1 MNSRLGFRTSLLRSS
16 RMICDEIN
24 TLLLPYQLNYSLW
37 QVMFV
42 IHEKQSC
49 TSIDIANYLN
59 VSKPSITKRTLIL
72 SQLGIL
78 TQLATQDKRQ
88 KKIALSN
95 AGLQLYQTCASVIN
109 DFEQSMIQQFDQK
122 DVVLSTALLN
132 TLIDQLSAKNSGN
145 NHA

>member
-1 MNSRLGFRTSLLRSS
+1 MRSS

-88 KKIALSN
+88 KKIALSD
-95 AGLQLYQTCASVIN
+95 AGLQLYQTCANVIN

-132 TLIDQLSAKNSGN
+132 TLIDQLSAKKSGN

>member
-1 MNSRLGFRTSLLRSS
+1 
-16 RMICDEIN
+16 MICDEIN

-88 KKIALSN
+88 KKIALSD

>member
-1 MNSRLGFRTSLLRSS
+1 
-16 RMICDEIN
+16 MICDEIN

-88 KKIALSN
+88 KKIALSD
-95 AGLQLYQTCASVIN
+95 AGLQLYQTCANVIN

-132 TLIDQLSAKNSGN
+132 TLIDQLSAKKSGN

>member
-88 KKIALSN
+88 KKIALSD

-132 TLIDQLSAKNSGN
+132 TLIDQLSAKKSGN

>member
-88 KKIALSN
+88 KKIALSD
-95 AGLQLYQTCASVIN
+95 AGLQL
-109 DFEQSMIQQFDQK
+109 
-122 DVVLSTALLN
+122 
-132 TLIDQLSAKNSGN
+132 
-145 NHA
+145 

>member
-88 KKIALSN
+88 KKIALSD
-95 AGLQLYQTCASVIN
+95 AGLQLYQTCANVIN

-132 TLIDQLSAKNSGN
+132 TLIDQLSAKKSGN

>member
-88 KKIALSN
+88 KKIALSD

-122 DVVLSTALLN
+122 DVVLSTVLLN

>member
-1 MNSRLGFRTSLLRSS
+1 MRSS

-88 KKIALSN
+88 KKIALSD

>member
-88 KKIALSN
+88 KKIALSD

-122 DVVLSTALLN
+122 DIVLSTALLN

>member
-88 KKIALSN
+88 KKIALSD

>member
-1 MNSRLGFRTSLLRSS
+1 
-16 RMICDEIN
+16 
-24 TLLLPYQLNYSLW
+24 
-37 QVMFV
+37 MFV

-88 KKIALSN
+88 KKIALSD

>member
-1 MNSRLGFRTSLLRSS
+1 MRSS

-88 KKIALSN
+88 KKIALSD
-95 AGLQLYQTCASVIN
+95 AGLQLYQTCANVIN

>member
-109 DFEQSMIQQFDQK
+109 DFEQSMIQQFDPK

>member
-1 MNSRLGFRTSLLRSS
+1 MNSRLGFRSSLLRSS

-49 TSIDIANYLN
+49 TSIDIATYLN

-72 SQLGIL
+72 SQLGVL
-78 TQLATQDKRQ
+78 TQLETQDKRQ
-88 KKIALSN
+88 KKLTLSDS
-95 AGLQLYQTCASVIN
+95 GLALYQSCAVVI
-109 DFEQSMIQQFDQK
+109 DEFEDSMIQQFDREDILRSTVILNILIDK
-122 DVVLSTALLN
+122 LSTK
-132 TLIDQLSAKNSGN
+132 TSGN
-145 NHA
+145 DHA

>member
-88 KKIALSN
+88 KKIALSD

-109 DFEQSMIQQFDQK
+109 DFEQSMIQQFDPK

>member
-88 KKIALSN
+88 KKIALSD
-95 AGLQLYQTCASVIN
+95 AGLQLYQTCANVIN

>member
-1 MNSRLGFRTSLLRSS
+1 MNSRLDFRTSLLRSS

-88 KKIALSN
+88 MKIALSD

-109 DFEQSMIQQFDQK
+109 DFEQSMIQQFDPK